1 MQMMMMMMMLVEAL
15 VSLYMEY
22 YLQAYM
28 KADAWPQ
35 LTLDILKQQQQLSGS
50 WKAEAATGEANRQK
64 VLSKEQIFS

>member
-1 MQMMMMMMMLVEAL
+1 MMMMMMMLAEAL

-35 LTLDILKQQQQLSGS
+35 LTLDILKQQLSGS
-50 WKAEAATGEANRQK
+50 
-64 VLSKEQIFS
+64 